1 MPHPKSP
8 LAFHHHILLF
18 ASLLHLLTAR
28 AVSHI
33 KPYPREPTSHPTGI
47 AKNEQQQQQQD
58 TSLPHNKPS
67 NTLIPIP
74 PSRSHPKTP
83 PLTLH
88 TPRTHYLSPPSTP
101 TIALLTALIERLYDT
116 LAYAL
121 LDRDALDAYD
131 LTLRVGGLRLDFYCV
146 AEVLGVMAV
155 RAVVKR
161 LGQLVQGGL
170 TGVVVGGVEGGRG
183 VGVVVALGVEGGWW
197 VGSMVFGS
205 KLL

>member
-1 MPHPKSP
+1 MDPLSTNPLRDAPSQIPPRLPPSHPALRLATAPPHRPRRLPYKTLPTRTHQPSNRHRQKRAAAAAARYLTSSQQTLQHPHPHPSIP
-8 LAFHHHILLF
+8 L
-18 ASLLHLLTAR
+18 
-28 AVSHI
+28 
-33 KPYPREPTSHPTGI
+33 
-47 AKNEQQQQQQD
+47 
-58 TSLPHNKPS
+58 
-67 NTLIPIP
+67 P
-74 PSRSHPKTP
+74 PQTP

-183 VGVVVALGVEGGWW
+183 VGVVVALGVEGG
-197 VGSMVFGS
+197 
-205 KLL
+205 